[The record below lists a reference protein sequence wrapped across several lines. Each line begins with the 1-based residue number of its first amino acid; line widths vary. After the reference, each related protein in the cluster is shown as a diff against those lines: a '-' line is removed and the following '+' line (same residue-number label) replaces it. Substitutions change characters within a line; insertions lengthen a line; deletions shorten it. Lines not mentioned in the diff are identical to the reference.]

1 MKTGMAFVA
10 ATLLFATPARAHWL
24 DQYLQATTILVGKD
38 RVHAQLRL
46 TPGVAIFSRV
56 IANIDANA
64 DGVLSADEQHAYAER
79 VLRDI
84 TVRIDGADV
93 PVTLSSV
100 TFSSLNEMKEG
111 RGVISIDCS
120 ASVPAGGAH
129 RRLTFENRHQR
140 AMAVYLVNALVPTD
154 PGVHVVEQNRNYE
167 QSLFLLDYSLDVT
180 GAVAQPRVWSLGTS
194 RWMSVAALLLL
205 APMVLRWRRRGAAT
219 ASSPAT

>member
-56 IANIDANA
+56 IADIDANA

-93 PVTLSSV
+93 PV
-100 TFSSLNEMKEG
+100 
-111 RGVISIDCS
+111 
-120 ASVPAGGAH
+120 
-129 RRLTFENRHQR
+129 
-140 AMAVYLVNALVPTD
+140 
-154 PGVHVVEQNRNYE
+154 
-167 QSLFLLDYSLDVT
+167 FLH
-180 GAVAQPRVWSLGTS
+180 A
-194 RWMSVAALLLL
+194 
-205 APMVLRWRRRGAAT
+205 
-219 ASSPAT
+219 